1 MALKEAI
8 KEFVWL
14 SSLFEGIRSLKT
26 CNSKILLTDNQSAID
41 LSKNPEYHARSK
53 HIDIQY
59 HYVREIVHSGQVILK
74 YVPTKDNIAD
84 LLTKPL
90 SPAIFDKF
98 KNSLVVTKNP

>member
-14 SSLFEGIRSLKT
+14 PSLFEGIGSLKT

-84 LLTKPL
+84 LLTKAL

-98 KNSLVVTKNP
+98 KDSMVVTKNP

>member
-14 SSLFEGIRSLKT
+14 SSLFDEINSLKT
-26 CNSKILLTDNQSAID
+26 SNSKVLLTDNQSAID

-59 HYVREIVHSGQVILK
+59 HYVREVIQNGQVTLK

-84 LLTKPL
+84 VFTKPL
-90 SPAIFDKF
+90 SPAIFNRF
-98 KNSLVVTKNP
+98 KDSLVVAKNV